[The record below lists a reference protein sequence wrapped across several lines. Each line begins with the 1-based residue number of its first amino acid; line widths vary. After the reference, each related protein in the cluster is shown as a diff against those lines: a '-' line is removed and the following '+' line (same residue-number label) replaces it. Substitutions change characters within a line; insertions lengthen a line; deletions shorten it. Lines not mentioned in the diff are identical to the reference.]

1 MTIQKYV
8 KQYTIYTS
16 QFMGHFSYSITT
28 TMCLQC
34 HNITIRLFFYNH
46 HPVSRVGVD
55 TCTLIINNTFF
66 LVYPDHFFSLYI
78 THNSNLKHV
87 FTKFELWSK
96 NSKGKDRNLFFPR
109 SVFINLCVGYLI
121 TFCWFS
127 VNAPQFYW

>member
-1 MTIQKYV
+1 M

-34 HNITIRLFFYNH
+34 HNIKIRLFFYNH
-46 HPVSRVGVD
+46 HPIFRVRVD
-55 TCTLIINNTFF
+55 TCTPIIINTF
-66 LVYPDHFFSLYI
+66 VVSDHFFSLYI

-96 NSKGKDRNLFFPR
+96 NSKGKDRNLFFPKICIYKFMCWL
-109 SVFINLCVGYLI
+109 SNNFLLVFGKCTTVLL
-121 TFCWFS
+121 
-127 VNAPQFYW
+127 VNSKTWR

>member
-28 TMCLQC
+28 TMCLRC
-34 HNITIRLFFYNH
+34 HNITIRLIFYNH

-121 TFCWFS
+121 TFCRR
-127 VNAPQFYW
+127 V